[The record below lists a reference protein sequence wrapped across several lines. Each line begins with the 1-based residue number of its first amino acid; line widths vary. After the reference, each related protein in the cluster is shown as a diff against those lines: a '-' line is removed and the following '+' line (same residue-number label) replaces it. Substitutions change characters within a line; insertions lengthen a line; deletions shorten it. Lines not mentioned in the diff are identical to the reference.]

1 MLNEQK
7 TTLWVFGVIALTV
20 LVIIGVSRIKNNDNN
35 VVTINTT
42 TGADTEQS
50 KQVTQTSTVTEN
62 VPVDTSVKNTTS
74 QTTTNQPTKKT
85 MEKTITS
92 PDGLKITIL
101 QEGTGTA
108 VSKTG
113 DSIVVAYK
121 GMLVD
126 GTVFDQG
133 TLPPMTVGAPGL
145 ITGFDRGMTGMK
157 VGETRS
163 VFIPSALGYGAH
175 GAGALIKPNSD
186 LVFEITLK
194 EIK

>member
-1 MLNEQK
+1 MNNDNK
-7 TTLWVFGVIALTV
+7 TIFWILGVMVLTV
-20 LVIIGVSRIKNNDNN
+20 LVVIGIVRYSGTKNNTDQNIN
-35 VVTINTT
+35 ETPNTT
-42 TGADTEQS
+42 TMNPPAGSNPAEGNVNPT
-50 KQVTQTSTVTEN
+50 VNPTNNNQTKKNMDYPTKVNETVTRA
-62 VPVDTSVKNTTS
+62 
-74 QTTTNQPTKKT
+74 
-85 MEKTITS
+85 
-92 PDGLKITIL
+92 DGLKITML
-101 QEGTGTA
+101 AEGTGTA
-108 VSKTG
+108 VSKAG

-145 ITGFDRGMTGMK
+145 IVGFDRGMAGMK

-163 VFIPSALGYGAH
+163 VFIPSALGYGTH
-175 GAGALIKPNSD
+175 GAGALIKPNTD

>member
-1 MLNEQK
+1 MLDDQK
-7 TTLWVFGVIALTV
+7 TRLWVLGVVILTI
-20 LVIIGVSRIKNNDNN
+20 LVIIGICRLKTND
-35 VVTINTT
+35 
-42 TGADTEQS
+42 
-50 KQVTQTSTVTEN
+50 
-62 VPVDTSVKNTTS
+62 
-74 QTTTNQPTKKT
+74 TTNTIKVNSIPTDKTNPTVNNNPTDGNVKPTDINNQNKKNMEYPTKVN
-85 MEKTITS
+85 ETITS
-92 PDGLKITIL
+92 TDGLKITML
-101 QEGTGTA
+101 AEGTGSA
-108 VSKTG
+108 VSSKG

-145 ITGFDRGMTGMK
+145 IVGFDRGMTGMK
-157 VGETRS
+157 VGETRR
-163 VFIPSALGYGAH
+163 VFIPSALGYGAS